1 MSNWTLFVKILI
13 VCKAILLH
21 RRSFFTIFPS
31 LVNSHL
37 IQKCILSSN
46 ITDNQ
51 VCQLSQFC
59 FDSFFLSK
67 RNDFTNFNVAKYY
80 ISSVVVSMYLSKAK
94 ESTGKR
100 VKCRLHIE
108 ICEIVAFWREKSVK
122 TKLCKLTYL
131 VICDISRKYT
141 FLNQMKIKQIGKNSE
156 KRTIF

>member
-1 MSNWTLFVKILI
+1 MYCSIKRTVAKKNS
-13 VCKAILLH
+13 KAILLH

-59 FDSFFLSK
+59 FDSFFSSK

-94 ESTGKR
+94 ESTGKSTESTYNIAQ
-100 VKCRLHIE
+100 VLNWISNQVRLSIHPLYFDEKKLALSSQPWKKNNNTETINLGFIE
-108 ICEIVAFWREKSVK
+108 
-122 TKLCKLTYL
+122 
-131 VICDISRKYT
+131 
-141 FLNQMKIKQIGKNSE
+141 
-156 KRTIF
+156 